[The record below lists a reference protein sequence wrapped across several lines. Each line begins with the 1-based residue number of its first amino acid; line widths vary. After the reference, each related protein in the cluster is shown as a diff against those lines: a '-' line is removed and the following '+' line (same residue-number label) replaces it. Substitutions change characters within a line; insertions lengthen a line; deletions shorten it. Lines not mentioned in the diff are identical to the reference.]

1 MAGPSSL
8 LDDDV
13 MTHLHRLAAFAA
25 ALTFAACACAAP
37 EPPMNPQTATG
48 PFDVKLT
55 PEPASAAAEI
65 AGLGRM
71 SLDKTFHGPLQ
82 GTSRGEMI
90 AFRTATPGSA
100 GYVAMETVRGTLAG
114 REGSFVLQHS
124 ATMDRNQP
132 SLSITVVPESGTGGL
147 TGITG
152 RMHIDIAPGG
162 AHSYRFEYTL
172 PAP

>member
-1 MAGPSSL
+1 MSL
-8 LDDDV
+8 LTQLRRAATAAV
-13 MTHLHRLAAFAA
+13 LATGACVAA
-25 ALTFAACACAAP
+25 ASETP
-37 EPPMNPQTATG
+37 MPPQVITG

-55 PEPASAAAEI
+55 PEPASTAAEI

-82 GTSRGEMI
+82 ATSRGEMI

-100 GYVAMETVRGTLAG
+100 GYVAMETVRGRLDG

-132 SLSITVVPESGTGGL
+132 SLSITVVPDSGTGGL
-147 TGITG
+147 TGLTG

-162 AHSYRFEYTL
+162 AHSYRFEYRL

>member
-1 MAGPSSL
+1 MRP
-8 LDDDV
+8 
-13 MTHLHRLAAFAA
+13 HLTRRHVGAVLFLATTRCLAA
-25 ALTFAACACAAP
+25 P
-37 EPPMNPQTATG
+37 SEKSMSSHTATG
-48 PFDVKLT
+48 AFEVRLT

-100 GYVAMETVRGTLAG
+100 GYVAMETVVGSLEG
-114 REGSFVLQHS
+114 RPGSFVLQHS
-124 ATMDRNQP
+124 STLARGAPTQ
-132 SLSITVVPESGTGGL
+132 SITVVPDSGTGSLAGL
-147 TGITG
+147 AG
-152 RMHIDIAPGG
+152 RMTIEIAPGG

>member
-1 MAGPSSL
+1 MPTAITARR
-8 LDDDV
+8 V
-13 MTHLHRLAAFAA
+13 AA
-25 ALTFAACACAAP
+25 ALIL
-37 EPPMNPQTATG
+37 ATG
-48 PFDVKLT
+48 AGFAVASEKPMPAQTVTGAFDVKLS

-65 AGLGRM
+65 AGIGRM

-90 AFRTATPGSA
+90 AFRSTTPGSA
-100 GYVAMETVRGTLAG
+100 GYVAMETVRGTLDG

-132 SLSITVVPESGTGGL
+132 SLSITVVPDSGTGAL
-147 TGITG
+147 TGLTG

-162 AHSYRFEYTL
+162 AHSYRFEYRL

>member
-1 MAGPSSL
+1 
-8 LDDDV
+8 
-13 MTHLHRLAAFAA
+13 MTRLMPLAALA
-25 ALTFAACACAAP
+25 FAACAAAT
-37 EPPMNPQTATG
+37 PPTTMPTQTAAG
-48 PFDVKLT
+48 AFDVKLA
-55 PEPASAAAEI
+55 PEPASAAADV
-65 AGLGRM
+65 AGLARM

-82 GTSRGEMI
+82 ATSRGEMI

-100 GYVAMETVRGTLAG
+100 GYVAMETVRGTLDG

-132 SLSITVVPESGTGGL
+132 SLSITVVPDSGTGAL
-147 TGITG
+147 TGLTG

-162 AHSYRFEYTL
+162 AHSYRFEYAL